1 MEPLDWSSFKPVE
14 PPRDK
19 QHMLTVKISSTG
31 ILNIHPELFKTLK
44 NKRAALFCG
53 KNGLYIL
60 LAPEKEPAIVFPDK
74 IGRKRMVD
82 FSRDLEK
89 QGVKLPAVYDM
100 VWREDEKVWFGT
112 CVSQPV
118 LPSPVM
124 LAKKYPSK
132 RPRKEG

>member
-82 FSRDLEK
+82 FSRNLEK

-100 VWREDEKVWFGT
+100 VWREDEKVGSAHV
-112 CVSQPV
+112 CR
-118 LPSPVM
+118 SPFCP
-124 LAKKYPSK
+124 LL
-132 RPRKEG
+132 